1 MSNNLNGILKDF
13 LEMRKGLHKNGPPPA
28 ANQPIKG
35 KHVTKTKEAIK
46 SDMLAPSLTKIIEDK
61 PAKKEVL
68 DYFQKEA
75 DRLTAE
81 KMK

>member
-1 MSNNLNGILKDF
+1 MSNQNSILKDF
-13 LEMRKGLHKNGPPPA
+13 LEMRKGLHKNGPPAP

-35 KHVTKTKEAIK
+35 KQLTKTKEGIK
-46 SDMLAPSLTKIIEDK
+46 SDMLAPTLTKIIEDK